1 MTVGTL
7 VMRWL
12 TTQQTATSGDWWME
26 KEKEDYAYGASS
38 GPSLAW
44 LAGKDPQREP
54 ETSSRKEAEE
64 ERASLLMPE

>member
-1 MTVGTL
+1 MMAGTL

-12 TTQQTATSGDWWME
+12 TTQQMATSGDWWTE

-38 GPSLAW
+38 GASLEW
-44 LAGKDPQREP
+44 PAGKDPQRGP